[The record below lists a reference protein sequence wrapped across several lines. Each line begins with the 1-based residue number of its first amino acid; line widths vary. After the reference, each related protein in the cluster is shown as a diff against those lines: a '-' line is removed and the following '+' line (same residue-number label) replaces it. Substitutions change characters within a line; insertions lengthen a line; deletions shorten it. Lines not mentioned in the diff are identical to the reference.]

1 MDLPVRLHRADLA
14 PVAVQRPGT
23 RRPVVDQI
31 GEQLVAQVVEAV
43 ITRRLRERLQPL
55 QDRLRRHDEDLGG
68 HRGRRG
74 LVHRAPTA
82 GPPFLGSGSARNG

>member
-1 MDLPVRLHRADLA
+1 MGLRVRLHRADVA

-23 RRPVVDQI
+23 RQAVVDQI
-31 GEQLVAQVVEAV
+31 GEQLVAQIVEAV
-43 ITRRLRERLQPL
+43 IPHRLRERLQPL

-68 HRGRRG
+68 RRGRRG
-74 LVHRAPTA
+74 LVHRTPTA

>member
-31 GEQLVAQVVEAV
+31 GEQLVAQVVEAEWRPSTPAACASASSRSRTGCV
-43 ITRRLRERLQPL
+43 VMTKTSVATVDVAGSSIGHPPP
-55 QDRLRRHDEDLGG
+55 G
-68 HRGRRG
+68 HR
-74 LVHRAPTA
+74 
-82 GPPFLGSGSARNG
+82 F